1 MSQQSL
7 ADLAAKMRGI
17 DIAILSTKT
26 EHGRIASRPM
36 SNNGDVDYDGDSYY
50 FTYEQARTVRDIER
64 DPEVSLAFSSKPG
77 LMGGG
82 GLYVTVEGKARL
94 IRDKAAFKE
103 HWTPDL
109 EVWFERGV
117 DTPGLVLVRVQA
129 ERIKFWDGNA
139 DGEIQVRGKPNAVG
153 R

>member
-1 MSQQSL
+1 MSQQTL
-7 ADLAAKMRGI
+7 ADIASKMRGI

-26 EHGRIASRPM
+26 EDGDIASRPM

-64 DPEVSLAFSSKPG
+64 HPKVSLAFSGKPG
-77 LMGGG
+77 LIGGHTS
-82 GLYVTVEGKARL
+82 LYVSVEGKAQL

-109 EVWFERGV
+109 EVWFENGV
-117 DTPGLVLVRVQA
+117 DTPGLVLVKVHA
-129 ERIKFWDGNA
+129 ERIKYWDGNE
-139 DGEIQVRGKPNAVG
+139 DGELLV
-153 R
+153 

>member
-7 ADLAAKMRGI
+7 TDLAAKMRGI

-26 EHGRIASRPM
+26 ESGQIASRPM
-36 SNNGDVDYDGDSYY
+36 SNNGDVEYDGDSYY

-77 LMGGG
+77 LLGGG
-82 GLYVTVEGKARL
+82 GLYVAVEGKARL

-103 HWTPDL
+103 HWKPDL

-117 DTPGLVLVRVQA
+117 DTPGLVLIKVEA
-129 ERIKFWDGNA
+129 ERIKFWDGNE
-139 DGEIQVRGKPNAVG
+139 DGEIQV
-153 R
+153 